1 MSKMKTRREFLKNSL
16 FAVGAACACKPE
28 IHFAATTRLPS
39 LKDIHIVNVDA
50 DFEREPL
57 IRPFGFKGGAL
68 SELWQVASYLESD
81 SGQHGIGLST
91 QSVLW
96 SDAKIFSSHSE
107 SGGNSLMYT
116 LTEKAIQLLRG
127 RSFRTPIDLL
137 DAIYPEV
144 LAYGQTITSNPDLR
158 KTFVL
163 NALVGIDNAAW
174 LLYARE
180 NGFTTFDEMIPA
192 IYKDTF
198 SSRHD
203 KIASIPLIPYN
214 IPLQEVE
221 ATADQGHFF
230 MKIKIGQAGSQAE
243 MLEKDKMRIREIHQ
257 TIGHKRNPYTKEG
270 RVVYYLDANGR
281 YEQKDTFLKLLDY
294 TKKIGAYD
302 RIAIIEEPF
311 PEEMECDVTDIPV
324 RLVADETAHTDQDA
338 LKRIQMGYRAIAL
351 KPIAKTLS
359 MTMKIAK
366 LAQEHQ
372 VPCFCADLTVNPI
385 LVEWNK
391 NVAARLQPF
400 PGLGNLSLLESNGSL
415 NYLQWDKMM
424 DYHPQKSKQWVNPIS
439 GLYHVDDD
447 FYKTSGGIFDSI
459 PHYETLFAGKKKIMS
474 K

>member
-144 LAYGQTITSNPDLR
+144 LAYGQTFTSNPDLR

-180 NGFTTFDEMIPA
+180 NGFTTFDEMIP
-192 IYKDTF
+192 
-198 SSRHD
+198 
-203 KIASIPLIPYN
+203 
-214 IPLQEVE
+214 
-221 ATADQGHFF
+221 
-230 MKIKIGQAGSQAE
+230 
-243 MLEKDKMRIREIHQ
+243 
-257 TIGHKRNPYTKEG
+257 
-270 RVVYYLDANGR
+270 
-281 YEQKDTFLKLLDY
+281 
-294 TKKIGAYD
+294 
-302 RIAIIEEPF
+302 
-311 PEEMECDVTDIPV
+311 
-324 RLVADETAHTDQDA
+324 
-338 LKRIQMGYRAIAL
+338 
-351 KPIAKTLS
+351 PI
-359 MTMKIAK
+359 
-366 LAQEHQ
+366 
-372 VPCFCADLTVNPI
+372 
-385 LVEWNK
+385 
-391 NVAARLQPF
+391 
-400 PGLGNLSLLESNGSL
+400 
-415 NYLQWDKMM
+415 
-424 DYHPQKSKQWVNPIS
+424 
-439 GLYHVDDD
+439 
-447 FYKTSGGIFDSI
+447 
-459 PHYETLFAGKKKIMS
+459 
-474 K
+474 